1 MIYSEIFLVYFI
13 PAGQRTNVIYLCLFL
28 FFNTEICAASI
39 MLGPIVMMY
48 TKGAQQL
55 NPANAMPKQTT

>member
-1 MIYSEIFLVYFI
+1 MFSDIFPNKQNWATYGVF
-13 PAGQRTNVIYLCLFL
+13 A
-28 FFNTEICAASI
+28 EICAARI

-55 NPANAMPKQTT
+55 NPANAMPKQTTKDARSCVI